1 MAAGARALAALGD
14 DRLVTVDLVVVG
26 AGING
31 AGIARDAALRGLS
44 VALVDKGDVASG
56 TTSWSTRLIHGGLRY
71 LEHAEVGLVRESL
84 RERERLLRI
93 APHLVSAL
101 SFLVPVYDDDRR
113 GRTTIRAGMLA
124 YDALSGDGSLGR
136 HAMLSATEALA
147 REPGL
152 DPVGLRG
159 AAVYSDAQAEFPER
173 LALENVLAAGE
184 AGADV
189 RLHTRVDSLLREE
202 GRVRGV
208 RVGGGEIRAAL
219 TVNVAGPWV
228 DEVLGGAE
236 QRPLVGGTKGTH
248 LVLAPFAGAPDEAL
262 YVEAAD
268 GRPYFIV
275 PWNELL
281 LIGTTDDPYDGDLDR
296 VVATDGEIDYL
307 LAETNSVIPGAGLGR
322 DDVLYTYAGVR
333 PLPFVPEGEAG
344 GVTRRHVIEDH
355 APELEGIVSVIGGKL
370 TTYRELAEQVVD
382 VALLKLALEQRPA
395 TTGEEPLP
403 GARGDLGA
411 VRRELAAGAGCDD
424 RAARRLVRIYGVRA
438 REVVALADADRA
450 LAAPLD
456 PATGALAAEVVW
468 ACEHERARTLAD
480 VLLRRT
486 MVGLGPTVGVG
497 PDAAAA
503 AVARDHLGWSAA
515 RAAEEVEAYRAA
527 IATMRPRTLRTAS

>member
-1 MAAGARALAALGD
+1 M
-14 DRLVTVDLVVVG
+14 TVDLLVVG

-31 AGIARDAALRGLS
+31 AGIARDAARRGLS
-44 VALVDKGDVASG
+44 VVLVDKGDVASG

-113 GRTTIRAGMLA
+113 GRATIRAGMLA
-124 YDALSGDGSLGR
+124 YDALSVDGSLGR
-136 HAMLSATEALA
+136 HAMLSAAEALD

-152 DPVGLRG
+152 DPDGLRG

-173 LALENVLAAGE
+173 LALENVLAAAE

-189 RLHTRVDSLLREE
+189 RLHTRVDSLLREG

-296 VVATDGEIDYL
+296 VVAIDDEIDYL
-307 LAETNSVIPGAGLGR
+307 LSETNSVIPGAALGR
-322 DDVLYTYAGVR
+322 EDVLYTYAGVR
-333 PLPFVPEGEAG
+333 PLPYVPEGEAG
-344 GVTRRHVIEDH
+344 QTTRRHVIEDH

-382 VALLKLALEQRPA
+382 VALSKLALEHRPA

-403 GARGDLGA
+403 GARGDLDA
-411 VRRELAAGAGCDD
+411 MRSELAARVGCDD

-438 REVVALADADRA
+438 REVVALADADRT

-468 ACEHERARTLAD
+468 AFEHERARTLAD

-486 MVGLGPTVGVG
+486 MVGLGPTVGLG

-515 RAAEEVEAYRAA
+515 RAVEEVEAYRAA

>member
-1 MAAGARALAALGD
+1 
-14 DRLVTVDLVVVG
+14 VTVDLLVVG

-31 AGIARDAALRGLS
+31 AGIARDAARRGLS
-44 VALVDKGDVASG
+44 VVLVDKGDVASG

-136 HAMLSATEALA
+136 HAMLSAAEALA

-152 DPVGLRG
+152 DPVGLRA

-173 LALENVLAAGE
+173 LALENVLAAAE

-189 RLHTRVDSLLREE
+189 RLHTRVDSLLREG
-202 GRVRGV
+202 GRVHGV
-208 RVGGGEIRAAL
+208 RAGGGEIRAAV

-228 DEVLGGAE
+228 DEILGGGG
-236 QRPLVGGTKGTH
+236 QRRLVGGTKGTH
-248 LVLAPFAGAPDEAL
+248 LVVARFAGAPQEAL
-262 YVEAAD
+262 YVEAED

-275 PWNELL
+275 PWNDLL

-296 VVATDGEIDYL
+296 VVATDAEIDYL

-322 DDVLYTYAGVR
+322 EDVLYTYAGVR
-333 PLPFVPEGEAG
+333 PLPYVPAGEAG
-344 GVTRRHVIEDH
+344 QITRRHVIDH
-355 APELEGIVSVIGGKL
+355 APEREGIVSVVGGKL

-382 VALLKLALEQRPA
+382 VALAKLALEPRRA

-403 GARGDLGA
+403 GARGDLEA
-411 VRRELAAGAGCDD
+411 VRSELAARLGCDQ
-424 RAARRLVRIYGVRA
+424 RAAGRLVGIYGVRA
-438 REVVALADADRA
+438 RDIAALAAADRA
-450 LAAPLD
+450 LAAPFD
-456 PATGALAAEVVW
+456 PGTGALAAEVVW
-468 ACEHERARTLAD
+468 AFEHERARTLAD

-486 MVGLGPTVGVG
+486 MVGLGATVGVG
-497 PDAAAA
+497 PDEAAA
-503 AVARDHLGWSAA
+503 AVGHDHLGWSAA
-515 RAAEEVEAYRAA
+515 RAAEEIEAYRAA
-527 IATMRPRTLRTAS
+527 TTTMRPRALRAAS